1 MPRTRFT
8 PEISR
13 KRFPTGPTAIP
24 GQGNITSDSFT
35 KSFEPSNAPVD
46 ELAKKKKWMI
56 EFQHLPSS
64 EGVWFHAFI
73 TQMGD
78 TFQSNW
84 QDEEVFGR
92 MDPIAIFKNTR
103 RSISLSW
110 DVPAVSETQAKE
122 NISTI
127 NRFVQMLYPMY
138 TQTQTTQ
145 EFVNGANKLLRK
157 KNGVSLPLNQIKNI
171 LNTVSNF
178 EKNKSKANHM
188 ISPPLLKM
196 KFVNLFSNASGKQ
209 KSSIIQSGL
218 VVKVDGALTIQ
229 PDMEAGFFGT
239 EPGMLYPQVW
249 KLSCNLTPLHTHT
262 MGWKEIVE
270 VTEIVE
276 ATNTNSIVF
285 GDNLSGNG
293 NRHLDS
299 NFPYP
304 VIGIP
309 RENT

>member
-1 MPRTRFT
+1 MPRTQFQ
-8 PEISR
+8 
-13 KRFPTGPTAIP
+13 
-24 GQGNITSDSFT
+24 QGNIAADSFT
-35 KSFEPSNAPVD
+35 KSTEPSNGFVD
-46 ELAKKKKWMI
+46 SLAKRKKWMI
-56 EFQHLPSS
+56 QFLHLPSS

-78 TFQSNW
+78 TYQSNW
-84 QDEEVFGR
+84 EDEEVFGR

-122 NISTI
+122 NINSI

-138 TQTQTTQ
+138 TQTQTVQ
-145 EFVNGANKLLRK
+145 EFVDGAFGITKKGNKSSKRSAISGKALVQAIK
-157 KNGVSLPLNQIKNI
+157 K
-171 LNTVSNF
+171 F
-178 EKNKSKANHM
+178 DANKSKSNHM

-196 KFVNLFSNASGKQ
+196 KFVNLFSNASGKP

-249 KLSCNLTPLHTHT
+249 KLSCNLTPFHTHA
-262 MGWKEIVE
+262 MGWKEISETYTDVKTRKK
-270 VTEIVE
+270 TE
-276 ATNTNSIVF
+276 TSSIVF
-285 GDNLSGNG
+285 GDNLSGHG
-293 NRHLDS
+293 NRHIDN

-304 VIGIP
+304 IIGIP